1 MRLRELARAIDAQ
14 LVGDGAV
21 DVTDVAE
28 IDRARPGSLVMVRE
42 ARNLA
47 RAEAS
52 AAAALLL
59 PPELQSTSKPF
70 VRATNIRA
78 AFARAIAFLHPA
90 PPISPGRHPTAI
102 VGAQTTIGVGGF
114 IGPYVVI
121 GDGCHIGDRVVIMAA
136 CILGRQVMIGDDS
149 ILYPRVVAYDRTEI
163 GRRVIVHGG
172 AVLGG
177 DGFGFAA
184 DHDQQVK
191 IPHIGRVVIED
202 DVEIG
207 SNTTIDRA
215 TLGETRVGTGT
226 KIDNLVQIGHNV
238 TIGHHVIIVAQ
249 SGISGSV
256 TIGDW
261 AVLAGQVGVKDH
273 VRIGVRATVLAKAA
287 VTRDVPDGA
296 VVSGDPARLHR
307 QRLKQQAALQ
317 RLPDVLEHLEAPQ
330 RSRSSGGQRRS

>member
-1 MRLRELARAIDAQ
+1 MRLRELATAIDAE

-21 DVTDVAE
+21 DITDVAE
-28 IDRARPGSLVMVRE
+28 LERASPGSLVLVRE

-52 AAAALLL
+52 AASALLL
-59 PPELQSTSKPF
+59 PVELQSTRKP
-70 VRATNIRA
+70 VIRTTNVRA
-78 AFARAIAFLHPA
+78 AFARAIALLHPT
-90 PPISPGRHPTAI
+90 PPITPGRHPTAA
-102 VGAQTTIGVGGF
+102 VGGQTAVGSGGF

-121 GDGCHIGDRVVIMAA
+121 GEGCHIGDRVVVMAA
-136 CILGRQVMIGDDS
+136 CVLGRDVIIGDDS

-163 GRRVIVHGG
+163 GRHVIVHGG

-184 DHDQQVK
+184 DQDQQVK

-215 TLGETRVGTGT
+215 TLGETRIGAGT

-238 TIGHHVIIVAQ
+238 TVGRNVIIVAQ
-249 SGISGSV
+249 TGISGSV
-256 TIGDW
+256 SIGDW

-273 VRIGVRATVLAKAA
+273 VHIGVRATVLGKAA
-287 VTRDVPDGA
+287 VTKDVPDGA

-307 QRLKQQAALQ
+307 QTLKQQAALQ
-317 RLPDVLEHLEAPQ
+317 RLPDVLEQLEAAV
-330 RSRSSGGQRRS
+330 RSRTSGGRPRS